1 MAVISHM
8 ICAKLVNTNIKNVER
23 GMNMVKKIEQNNMQ
37 DALNA
42 KVAVV
47 DFSATWCGPC
57 KMLAPVMEEL
67 SEELAGQVE
76 FYNADTDENMDL
88 AMANKVTNIPA
99 LFLIRDGQIVDKMVG
114 FQSKQALKNW
124 IGGAQ

>member
-1 MAVISHM
+1 MV
-8 ICAKLVNTNIKNVER
+8 T
-23 GMNMVKKIEQNNMQ
+23 NMVHKIEQNNMQ
-37 DALNA
+37 DALKA

-57 KMLAPVMEEL
+57 KMLAPIMEEL
-67 SEELAGQVE
+67 SEEMAGQVE

-88 AMANKVTNIPA
+88 ALANKVTSIPA
-99 LFLIRDGQIVDKMVG
+99 LFLIRDGQIVDRMIG

-124 IGGAQ
+124 IGGTQ

>member
-1 MAVISHM
+1 
-8 ICAKLVNTNIKNVER
+8 
-23 GMNMVKKIEQNNMQ
+23 MVHKIEQNNMQ
-37 DALNA
+37 DALRA

-67 SEELAGQVE
+67 SAEMAGQVE

-88 AMANKVTNIPA
+88 ALANKVTSIPA
-99 LFLIRDGQIVDKMVG
+99 LFLLRDGQIVDRMIG
-114 FQSKQALKNW
+114 FQSKQALKDW
-124 IGGAQ
+124 IGGTQ

>member
-1 MAVISHM
+1 M
-8 ICAKLVNTNIKNVER
+8 K
-23 GMNMVKKIEQNNMQ
+23 GMVTNMVHKIEQNNMQ
-37 DALNA
+37 DALKA

-57 KMLAPVMEEL
+57 KMLAPMMEEL
-67 SEELAGQVE
+67 SEEMAGQVE

-88 AMANKVTNIPA
+88 ALANKVTSIPA
-99 LFLIRDGQIVDKMVG
+99 LFLLRDGQIVDRMIG

-124 IGGAQ
+124 IGGTQ

>member
-1 MAVISHM
+1 
-8 ICAKLVNTNIKNVER
+8 
-23 GMNMVKKIEQNNMQ
+23 MQ
-37 DALNA
+37 DALKA

-57 KMLAPVMEEL
+57 KMLAPIMEEL
-67 SEELAGQVE
+67 SEEMAGQIE

-88 AMANKVTNIPA
+88 ALANKVTSIPA
-99 LFLIRDGQIVDKMVG
+99 LFLLRDGQIVDRMIG

-124 IGGAQ
+124 IGGTQ

>member
-1 MAVISHM
+1 M
-8 ICAKLVNTNIKNVER
+8 K
-23 GMNMVKKIEQNNMQ
+23 GMVTNMVHKIEQNNMQ
-37 DALNA
+37 DALKA

-57 KMLAPVMEEL
+57 KMLAPIMEEL
-67 SEELAGQVE
+67 SEEMAGQVE

-88 AMANKVTNIPA
+88 ALENKVTSIPA
-99 LFLIRDGQIVDKMVG
+99 LFLLRDGQIVDRMIG

-124 IGGAQ
+124 IGGTQ

>member
-1 MAVISHM
+1 M
-8 ICAKLVNTNIKNVER
+8 IKCTHYNEMK
-23 GMNMVKKIEQNNMQ
+23 GMVTNMVHKIEQNNMQ
-37 DALNA
+37 DALKA

-57 KMLAPVMEEL
+57 KMLAPIMEEL
-67 SEELAGQVE
+67 SEEMAGQVE

-88 AMANKVTNIPA
+88 ALANKVTSIPA
-99 LFLIRDGQIVDKMVG
+99 LFLLRDGQIVDRMIG

-124 IGGAQ
+124 IGGTQ

>member
-1 MAVISHM
+1 MV
-8 ICAKLVNTNIKNVER
+8 T
-23 GMNMVKKIEQNNMQ
+23 NMVHKLEQNNMQ
-37 DALNA
+37 DALKA

-57 KMLAPVMEEL
+57 KMLAPIMEEL
-67 SEELAGQVE
+67 SEEMAGQVE

-88 AMANKVTNIPA
+88 ALANKVTSIPA
-99 LFLIRDGQIVDKMVG
+99 LFLLRDGQIVDRMIG

-124 IGGAQ
+124 IGGTQ

>member
-1 MAVISHM
+1 M
-8 ICAKLVNTNIKNVER
+8 K
-23 GMNMVKKIEQNNMQ
+23 GMVTNMVHKIEQNNMQ
-37 DALNA
+37 DALKA

-67 SEELAGQVE
+67 SEEMAGQVE

-88 AMANKVTNIPA
+88 ALANKVTSIPA
-99 LFLIRDGQIVDKMVG
+99 LFLLRDGQIVDRMIG

-124 IGGAQ
+124 IGGTQ

>member
-1 MAVISHM
+1 M
-8 ICAKLVNTNIKNVER
+8 K
-23 GMNMVKKIEQNNMQ
+23 GMVTNMVHKIEQNNMQ
-37 DALNA
+37 DALKA

-57 KMLAPVMEEL
+57 KMLAPVLEEL
-67 SEELAGQVE
+67 SEEMAGQVE

-88 AMANKVTNIPA
+88 ALANKVTSIPA
-99 LFLIRDGQIVDKMVG
+99 LFLLRDGQIVDRMIG

-124 IGGAQ
+124 IGGTQ

>member
-1 MAVISHM
+1 M
-8 ICAKLVNTNIKNVER
+8 K
-23 GMNMVKKIEQNNMQ
+23 GMVTNMVHKIEQNNMQ
-37 DALNA
+37 DALKA

-57 KMLAPVMEEL
+57 EMLAPIMEEL
-67 SEELAGQVE
+67 SEEMAGQVE

-88 AMANKVTNIPA
+88 ALANKVTSIPA
-99 LFLIRDGQIVDKMVG
+99 LFLLRDGQIVDRMIG

-124 IGGAQ
+124 IGGTQ

>member
-1 MAVISHM
+1 M
-8 ICAKLVNTNIKNVER
+8 K
-23 GMNMVKKIEQNNMQ
+23 GMVTNMVHKIEQNNMQ
-37 DALNA
+37 DAQKA

-57 KMLAPVMEEL
+57 KMLAPIMEEL
-67 SEELAGQVE
+67 SEEMAGQVE

-88 AMANKVTNIPA
+88 ALANKVTSIPA
-99 LFLIRDGQIVDKMVG
+99 LFLLRDGQIVDRMIG

-124 IGGAQ
+124 IGGTQ

>member
-1 MAVISHM
+1 M
-8 ICAKLVNTNIKNVER
+8 K
-23 GMNMVKKIEQNNMQ
+23 GMVTNMVHKIEQNNMQ
-37 DALNA
+37 DALRA

-67 SEELAGQVE
+67 SEEMAGQVE

-88 AMANKVTNIPA
+88 ALANKVTSIPA
-99 LFLIRDGQIVDKMVG
+99 LFLLRDGQIVDRMIG
-114 FQSKQALKNW
+114 FQSKQALKDW
-124 IGGAQ
+124 IGGTQ

>member
-1 MAVISHM
+1 M
-8 ICAKLVNTNIKNVER
+8 K
-23 GMNMVKKIEQNNMQ
+23 GMVTNMVHKIEQNNMQ
-37 DALNA
+37 DALKA

-57 KMLAPVMEEL
+57 KMLAPIMEEL
-67 SEELAGQVE
+67 SEEMVGQVE

-88 AMANKVTNIPA
+88 ALANKVTSIPA
-99 LFLIRDGQIVDKMVG
+99 LFLLRDGQIVDRMIG

-124 IGGAQ
+124 IGGTQ

>member
-1 MAVISHM
+1 M
-8 ICAKLVNTNIKNVER
+8 K
-23 GMNMVKKIEQNNMQ
+23 GMVTNMVHKIEQNNMQ
-37 DALNA
+37 DALKA

-57 KMLAPVMEEL
+57 KMLAPIMEEL
-67 SEELAGQVE
+67 SEEMAGQVE

-88 AMANKVTNIPA
+88 ALANKVTSIPA
-99 LFLIRDGQIVDKMVG
+99 LFLLREGQIVDRMIG

-124 IGGAQ
+124 IGGTQ

>member
-1 MAVISHM
+1 MKCTHYNEM
-8 ICAKLVNTNIKNVER
+8 K
-23 GMNMVKKIEQNNMQ
+23 GMVTNMVHKIEQNNMQ
-37 DALNA
+37 DALKA

-67 SEELAGQVE
+67 SEEMAGQVE

-88 AMANKVTNIPA
+88 ALANKVTSIPA
-99 LFLIRDGQIVDKMVG
+99 LFLLRDGQIVDRMIG
-114 FQSKQALKNW
+114 FQSKQALKDW
-124 IGGAQ
+124 IGGTQ

>member
-1 MAVISHM
+1 M
-8 ICAKLVNTNIKNVER
+8 K
-23 GMNMVKKIEQNNMQ
+23 GMVTNMVHKIEQNNMQ
-37 DALNA
+37 DALKA

-57 KMLAPVMEEL
+57 KMLAPIMEEL
-67 SEELAGQVE
+67 SEEMAGQVE

-88 AMANKVTNIPA
+88 ALANKVTSIPA
-99 LFLIRDGQIVDKMVG
+99 LFLLRDGQIVDRMIG

-124 IGGAQ
+124 IGGTP

>member
-1 MAVISHM
+1 MV
-8 ICAKLVNTNIKNVER
+8 T
-23 GMNMVKKIEQNNMQ
+23 NMVHKIEQNNMQ
-37 DALNA
+37 DALKA

-57 KMLAPVMEEL
+57 KMLAPIMEEL
-67 SEELAGQVE
+67 SEEMAGQVE

-88 AMANKVTNIPA
+88 ALANKVTSIPA
-99 LFLIRDGQIVDKMVG
+99 LFLLRDGQIVDRMIG

-124 IGGAQ
+124 IGGTQ

>member
-1 MAVISHM
+1 MKCTHYNEM
-8 ICAKLVNTNIKNVER
+8 K
-23 GMNMVKKIEQNNMQ
+23 GMVTNMVHKIEQNNMQ
-37 DALNA
+37 DALKA

-57 KMLAPVMEEL
+57 KMLAPIMEEL
-67 SEELAGQVE
+67 SEEMAGQVE

-88 AMANKVTNIPA
+88 ALANQVTSIPA
-99 LFLIRDGQIVDKMVG
+99 LFLLRDGQIVDRMIG

-124 IGGAQ
+124 IGGTQ

>member
-1 MAVISHM
+1 M
-8 ICAKLVNTNIKNVER
+8 K
-23 GMNMVKKIEQNNMQ
+23 GMVTNMVHKIEQNNMQ
-37 DALNA
+37 DALKA

-57 KMLAPVMEEL
+57 KMLAPIMEEL
-67 SEELAGQVE
+67 SEEMAGQVE

-88 AMANKVTNIPA
+88 ALANKVTSIPA
-99 LFLIRDGQIVDKMVG
+99 LFLLRDGQIVDRMIG

-124 IGGAQ
+124 IGGTK

>member
-1 MAVISHM
+1 MSDFSDM
-8 ICAKLVNTNIKNVER
+8 IKGSKPTL
-23 GMNMVKKIEQNNMQ
+23 
-37 DALNA
+37 
-42 KVAVV
+42 V
-47 DFSATWCGPC
+47 DFYATWCGPC
-57 KMLAPVMEEL
+57 KMLAPIMEEL

-99 LFLIRDGQIVDKMVG
+99 LFLLRDGQIVDKMVG

>member
-1 MAVISHM
+1 M
-8 ICAKLVNTNIKNVER
+8 K
-23 GMNMVKKIEQNNMQ
+23 GMVTNMVYKIEQNNMQ
-37 DALNA
+37 DALKA

-57 KMLAPVMEEL
+57 KMLAPIMEEL
-67 SEELAGQVE
+67 SEEMAGQVE

-88 AMANKVTNIPA
+88 ALANKVTSIPA
-99 LFLIRDGQIVDKMVG
+99 LFLLRDGQIVDRMIG

-124 IGGAQ
+124 IGGTQ

>member
-1 MAVISHM
+1 MKCTHYNEM
-8 ICAKLVNTNIKNVER
+8 K
-23 GMNMVKKIEQNNMQ
+23 GMVTNMVHKIEQNNMQ
-37 DALNA
+37 DALKA

-57 KMLAPVMEEL
+57 KMLAPIMEEL
-67 SEELAGQVE
+67 SEEMAGQVE

-88 AMANKVTNIPA
+88 ALANKVTSIPA
-99 LFLIRDGQIVDKMVG
+99 LFLLRDGQIVDRMIG

-124 IGGAQ
+124 IGGTQ

>member
-1 MAVISHM
+1 MKCTYYNEM
-8 ICAKLVNTNIKNVER
+8 K
-23 GMNMVKKIEQNNMQ
+23 GMVTNMVHKIEQNNMQ
-37 DALNA
+37 DALKA

-57 KMLAPVMEEL
+57 KMLAPIMEEL
-67 SEELAGQVE
+67 SEEMAGQVE

-88 AMANKVTNIPA
+88 ALANKVTSIPA
-99 LFLIRDGQIVDKMVG
+99 LFLLRDGQIVDRMIG

-124 IGGAQ
+124 IGGTQ

>member
-1 MAVISHM
+1 MV
-8 ICAKLVNTNIKNVER
+8 T
-23 GMNMVKKIEQNNMQ
+23 NMVHKIEQNNMQ
-37 DALNA
+37 DALKA

-57 KMLAPVMEEL
+57 NMRAPIMEEL
-67 SEELAGQVE
+67 SEEMAGQVE

-88 AMANKVTNIPA
+88 ALANKVTSIPA
-99 LFLIRDGQIVDKMVG
+99 LFLLRDGQFVDRMIG

-124 IGGAQ
+124 IGGTQ

>member
-1 MAVISHM
+1 M
-8 ICAKLVNTNIKNVER
+8 K
-23 GMNMVKKIEQNNMQ
+23 GMVTNMVHTIEQNNMQ
-37 DALNA
+37 DALKA

-57 KMLAPVMEEL
+57 KMLAPIMEEL
-67 SEELAGQVE
+67 SEEMAGQVE

-88 AMANKVTNIPA
+88 ALANKVTSIPA
-99 LFLIRDGQIVDKMVG
+99 LFLLRDGQIVDRMIG

-124 IGGAQ
+124 IGGTQ

>member
-1 MAVISHM
+1 M
-8 ICAKLVNTNIKNVER
+8 K
-23 GMNMVKKIEQNNMQ
+23 GMVTNMVHKIEQNNMQ
-37 DALNA
+37 DALKA

-57 KMLAPVMEEL
+57 KMLAPIMEEL
-67 SEELAGQVE
+67 SEEMAGQGE

-88 AMANKVTNIPA
+88 ALANKVTSIPA
-99 LFLIRDGQIVDKMVG
+99 LFLLRDGQIVDRMIG

-124 IGGAQ
+124 IGGTQ